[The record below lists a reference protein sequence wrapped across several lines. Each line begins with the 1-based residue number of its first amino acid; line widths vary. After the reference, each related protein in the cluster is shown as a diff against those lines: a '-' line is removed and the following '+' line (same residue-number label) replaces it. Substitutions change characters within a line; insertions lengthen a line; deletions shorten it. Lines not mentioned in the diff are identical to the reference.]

1 MQILDEQ
8 QVAGLSWQRVLGT
21 LTEAFVLKAERPD
34 AYLMPERTVL
44 SGPGGAIYLS
54 MPCADAEGWFGVKQ
68 VAVVPNNAAKSRPTV
83 QAWYTLFD
91 PAGTPVLAM
100 SATILTRLRTAAVS
114 AIAARHLALPDAN
127 TLLVVGT
134 GSLAPWMAE
143 AHAQVRNYARLL
155 VWGRDGGKAERTAE
169 TLRER
174 LPGIS
179 VEVEE
184 DRAHALLAADVVT
197 VATTARDPILYGAW
211 LREGQH
217 LDLVG
222 AFTPELAEVDGDA
235 VKRAVVFVDDL
246 AAAKA
251 EAGDLIQAAA
261 RNWSWQTVRG
271 ELADVV
277 TGRAGRRSADEITLF
292 KSVGLGLEDL
302 AVSRLLL

>member
-1 MQILDEQ
+1 MRILDDK
-8 QVAGLSWQRVLGT
+8 QVGSLSWQRVVAT
-21 LTEAFVLKAERPD
+21 LTQAFLLKAERPD

-54 MPCADAEGWFGVKQ
+54 MPCADLEGWFGVKQ
-68 VAVVPNNAAKSRPTV
+68 VAVVPANAARGRPTV

-91 PAGTPVLAM
+91 PTGTPVLAM
-100 SATILTRLRTAAVS
+100 SATALTRLRTAAVS
-114 AIAARHLALPDAN
+114 AIAARHLALPDAR

-143 AHAQVRNYARLL
+143 AHAQVRNYARVL
-155 VWGRDGGKAERTAE
+155 VWGRSFEKAVRTAKA
-169 TLRER
+169 LGER
-174 LPGIS
+174 LPGIP
-179 VEVEE
+179 VEV
-184 DRAHALLAADVVT
+184 AHNLADALLSADVVT
-197 VATTARDPILYGAW
+197 VATTAREPILHGPW

-222 AFTPELAEVDGDA
+222 AFTPEMCEVDTDA
-235 VKRAVVFVDDL
+235 LKRATVFVDDL

-261 RNWSWQTVRG
+261 RGWSWQAVSG

-277 TGRAGRRSADEITLF
+277 TGRAGRKSADEITLF
-292 KSVGLGLEDL
+292 KSVGLALEDL
-302 AVSRLLL
+302 AVARLLL